1 MRRQPF
7 PGAAALSLIAA
18 SPPEFTSPRDANGA
32 GLLHERVAARRF
44 LAPGVHN
51 HGLFEN
57 GEAFVRGDL
66 SFGLTP
72 GGSINGKHF
81 ATPYF
86 NWGCN
91 HFASSILNDS
101 ELAYLFTLF
110 ASTPE
115 TSTGSVREPD
125 GYLEPSRGTHHDDT
139 TIRGTCSEELLNAH
153 EASMRDAI
161 PDLHRKGQV
170 EYFDELTLN
179 IRAAD
184 AGKKTPKQALR
195 DTARASDTPTERM
208 GPRSQRVRRAFLKSS
223 CPTIARRALR

>member
-1 MRRQPF
+1 M
-7 PGAAALSLIAA
+7 
-18 SPPEFTSPRDANGA
+18 
-32 GLLHERVAARRF
+32 HERVAARRF

-110 ASTPE
+110 ASTAE
-115 TSTGSVREPD
+115 TST
-125 GYLEPSRGTHHDDT
+125 
-139 TIRGTCSEELLNAH
+139 AH
-153 EASMRDAI
+153 SSACR
-161 PDLHRKGQV
+161 Q
-170 EYFDELTLN
+170 
-179 IRAAD
+179 
-184 AGKKTPKQALR
+184 
-195 DTARASDTPTERM
+195 
-208 GPRSQRVRRAFLKSS
+208 LK
-223 CPTIARRALR
+223 